1 MSEKPFADDKVIS
14 LADVHK
20 RVEAAV
26 TRFWKVEAER
36 LQVALDDLREQGVKV
51 DRGYVIDVET
61 LVSDPRLPK
70 LTPLQWRQLLGST
83 DRSTDSE

>member
-26 TRFWKVEAER
+26 ARFWKAEAER
-36 LQVALDDLREQGVKV
+36 LQIALDELRE
-51 DRGYVIDVET
+51 
-61 LVSDPRLPK
+61 
-70 LTPLQWRQLLGST
+70 
-83 DRSTDSE
+83 

>member
-1 MSEKPFADDKVIS
+1 
-14 LADVHK
+14 
-20 RVEAAV
+20 
-26 TRFWKVEAER
+26 
-36 LQVALDDLREQGVKV
+36 V

>member
-1 MSEKPFADDKVIS
+1 MSEKPFDDDKVIS

-26 TRFWKVEAER
+26 ARFWKVEAER